1 MLEPSFS
8 SRPTPKANAEAA
20 PAGMMPQLYA
30 HALGPLN
37 AAYYQKQF
45 ARFDS
50 LGRAVTSWNSA
61 AAAFT
66 LGWLVLRKLWQ
77 PAAIYASIWLL
88 ALITWLLLHA
98 RMPLHF
104 EAAGVALTVLA
115 LSVVPGLLG
124 NGLYWRHIHTQTLAA
139 LQASATLAQ
148 AQQSL
153 QQRFAVDE
161 PRLRKVIIGHA
172 VAVAIVLLAA
182 AGAVWWT
189 RAASTQDTPTQTAAQ
204 PQAPAVG
211 PPQLN
216 FPPLKNATENAPPPT
231 QATQPTLPVESGTAV
246 IEHALAAQ
254 NAAIAPS
261 VSAASTAE
269 AQVPPAPAVDGEA
282 SAAAP
287 TAATPAQPQL
297 QASAHN
303 AAAPYA
309 PISAQPTAPAASAP
323 NLPQNPPMTLPGPGA
338 TPPPVSPTIAAPAGP
353 IPQPTQPSPQ
363 QPLAQTAQQPTAPS
377 AAAVAAPTL
386 AAPQMP
392 AQPAAAQA
400 SPAVAAV
407 APQATA
413 TATPAAATPPALT
426 PAITPQPA
434 AARASS
440 TPSANPSPP
449 SQAAPT
455 TARAQQAPSATP
467 RNSGNNNARTA
478 APPTSNP
485 TAQALISGK
494 FYLSVGVYA
503 EAANAR
509 RNERTLRGAGLPVI
523 SQNVSGQRGA
533 MTRIRL
539 GPFDTRAQAE
549 QAQRT
554 AARHGFETSVFQHR
568 R

>member
-8 SRPTPKANAEAA
+8 SRPSPKANAEAA

-61 AAAFT
+61 AAVFT

-77 PAAIYASIWLL
+77 PAAIYASVWLL
-88 ALITWLLLHA
+88 ALIAWLLLHA

-124 NGLYWRHIHTQTLAA
+124 NGLYWRHIHAQTLAA

-161 PRLRKVIIGHA
+161 PRLRKVIMGHAAA
-172 VAVAIVLLAA
+172 VAVVLLAA

-216 FPPLKNATENAPPPT
+216 FPQLKNATENAPPPT

-261 VSAASTAE
+261 VSAAAE
-269 AQVPPAPAVDGEA
+269 AQVTPAAPAMETQA

-287 TAATPAQPQL
+287 IASTPAQPQL

-323 NLPQNPPMTLPGPGA
+323 NLPQNPPMTLPGSDA
-338 TPPPVSPTIAAPAGP
+338 TPPPVSLTIAAPAGT
-353 IPQPTQPSPQ
+353 IPQPTQPSPQQ

-386 AAPQMP
+386 AALQMP